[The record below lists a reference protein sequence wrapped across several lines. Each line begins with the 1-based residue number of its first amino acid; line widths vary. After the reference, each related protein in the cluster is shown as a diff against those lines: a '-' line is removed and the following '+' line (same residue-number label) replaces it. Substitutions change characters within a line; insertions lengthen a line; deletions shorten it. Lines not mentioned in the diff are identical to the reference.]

1 MPVVYLNGERITPI
15 ARALG
20 VEDVKVNGVSV
31 VEDQVASITMPTK
44 TSDLTNDSSFQSG
57 TQVDTKISTHNSSNI
72 AHSDIRTS
80 IAAINAV
87 IPGAATAQNQLA
99 DKSYVASQIPTVNDA
114 RVSFTKGGV
123 VTQNFTL
130 NQANDTTISLDAAT
144 AWGSITGSM
153 SAQTDLTTALNA
165 KAAAVDLTSHTGNTN
180 NPHSVTKGQLGLGN
194 VDNTSDAD
202 KPISTATQTALNAK
216 ANTSDIPTKISDLSN
231 DSGFIDKNVNNLTN
245 YTLTSSL
252 AEVATSGNYSDLS
265 GTPDIP
271 SKTSDLNN
279 DSGFIDKNV
288 NNLTNYTLTSS
299 LASVATSG
307 AYSDLSGTPTIPT
320 VNNNTVTINQ
330 GGTQK
335 GTFTLN
341 QNSDVTINLDAAG
354 AGTVTD
360 VKVDGTSVVSEGVAS
375 IDLTSYAKSADLA
388 EVATSGAYS
397 DLSGTPTI
405 PTVNNSTISFTQG
418 GVSKGS
424 FTLNQASDTTIALDA
439 GSGSAPYLKTTYVNG
454 NSGYNIWS
462 NGYCEQWGIVS
473 TSGRGT
479 YTVYFSK
486 TFQNNNYNVFTQML
500 GGSIK
505 SYSNSM
511 AVTNITTNYF
521 QCYPGYDEA
530 RTTFWRAYGYLAEG
544 QY

>member
-99 DKSYVASQIPTVNDA
+99 DKSYVASQMPTVNDA

-130 NQANDTTISLDAAT
+130 NQASDTTISLDAAT
-144 AWGSITGSM
+144 AWGNITGSM
-153 SAQTDLTTALNA
+153 SEQTDLT
-165 KAAAVDLTSHTGNTN
+165 
-180 NPHSVTKGQLGLGN
+180 
-194 VDNTSDAD
+194 
-202 KPISTATQTALNAK
+202 TALNAK
-216 ANTSDIPTKISDLSN
+216 ANTSDIPTKTSDLS
-231 DSGFIDKNVNNLTN
+231 
-245 YTLTSSL
+245 
-252 AEVATSGNYSDLS
+252 
-265 GTPDIP
+265 
-271 SKTSDLNN
+271 N

-360 VKVDGTSVVSEGVAS
+360 VKIDGTSVVSEGVAS

-405 PTVNNSTISFTQG
+405 PTVNNSTIRFTQG

-424 FTLNQASDTTIALDA
+424 FTLNQASGATIALDA
-439 GSGSAPYLKTTYVNG
+439 GGTSVKSPVGSITAFGGSTAPDGWLICNGGAISRTTYAALFAVIGTTYGAGDGSTTFNIPARSSLETPSCAPNYSG
-454 NSGYNIWS
+454 AVDISSGYTAPSDGFVILTGQIYTHNQPWINVAGVEAYRGAYHSGERIAISWS
-462 NGYCEQWGIVS
+462 GPIKKS
-473 TSGRGT
+473 TSVT
-479 YTVYFSK
+479 YGNFSEVYTHRFIPYMTTSP
-486 TFQNNNYNVFTQML
+486 TSVNQYI
-500 GGSIK
+500 IK
-505 SYSNSM
+505 Y
-511 AVTNITTNYF
+511 
-521 QCYPGYDEA
+521 
-530 RTTFWRAYGYLAEG
+530 
-544 QY
+544 